1 LIHFIFICFK
11 GKKKIYKQEKE
22 RKKKKKRKEKAT
34 EKGYKKSKYQEG

>member
-1 LIHFIFICFK
+1 MIYFIFICFK
-11 GKKKIYKQEKE
+11 GKKIYKQEKE